1 MRTRAVESNHKD
13 MKIILHLAISAD
25 GFIAKPNGD
34 SDWVTPVDEALFKNR
49 AKEAG
54 CLVVGKKT
62 FEQYQGT
69 IYPVE
74 EAVNIILTRHP
85 DPKISNAIFADSPSA
100 AVEIAKEK
108 GCAGILIA
116 GGAHTSAA
124 FLEANLIDEVFFS
137 VHPLI
142 LGRGIKSFEGTSF
155 EKSVKLS
162 GSKNLE
168 GGLLEL
174 HYEVL
179 K

>member
-1 MRTRAVESNHKD
+1 
-13 MKIILHLAISAD
+13 MKITLHLAISAD
-25 GFIAKPNGD
+25 GFIAKTNGD
-34 SDWVTPVDEALFKNR
+34 SDWVSPTDEILFKNR

-54 CLVVGKKT
+54 CLVVGKRT
-62 FEQYQGT
+62 FEQYQGS

-74 EAVNIILTRHP
+74 GAVNIILTRNP
-85 DPKISNAIFADSPSA
+85 DTKLTGAIFANSPA
-100 AVEIAKEK
+100 EAVELAKEK

-124 FLEANLIDEVFFS
+124 FLEAGLIDEIFFS

-142 LGRGIKSFEGTSF
+142 LGEGINPFAGMAF
-155 EKSVKLS
+155 EKNVKLL
-162 GSKNLE
+162 GSRNLD

-174 HYEVL
+174 HYEIL

>member
-1 MRTRAVESNHKD
+1 
-13 MKIILHLAISAD
+13 MKITLHLAISAD
-25 GFIAKPNGD
+25 GFIAKPDGD
-34 SDWVTPVDEALFKNR
+34 SGWVAPADEGLFKNR

-54 CLVVGKKT
+54 CLVVGKRT
-62 FEQYQGT
+62 FEQYQGS

-74 EAVNIILTRHP
+74 NAINIILTRHP
-85 DPKISNAIFADSPSA
+85 DPKLAGAMFANSPA
-100 AVEIAKEK
+100 EAVALAKEN

-124 FLEANLIDEVFFS
+124 FLQAGLIDEIFFS

-142 LGRGIKSFEGTSF
+142 LGAGINPFAGTAF
-155 EKSVKLS
+155 EKSVKLL
-162 GSKNLE
+162 GTKNLDD
-168 GGLLEL
+168 GLLEL